1 VYGRYWFCLCLVVLA
16 AVKVGDPMLYVFA
29 VVETSFTVWTHAA
42 LKKAN
47 LI

>member
-1 VYGRYWFCLCLVVLA
+1 MPGGAVLA
-16 AVKVGDPMLYVFA
+16 ALKLGEPMLYVFA